1 MNAEEKRLEESRERK
16 IHWKRWGPYLSER
29 QWGTVRE
36 DYSPYGTAWEFFP
49 HDHARSRAY
58 RWGEDGI
65 MGICD
70 RHQLVCFALA
80 MWNGRD
86 SILKERLFGLTGNE
100 GNHGEDVKEYYFYLD
115 STPTHSYMKAQ
126 YKYPQG
132 EFPYTRLVEENRRRS
147 RKDFEYELLDTGAF
161 DENRYFDIVAEYG
174 KGSAEDILIKIT
186 AINRGPAE
194 ADLWI
199 LPTIWFRNT
208 WSWGRDDYRP
218 ALRAAPEF
226 SVPKGHETPGLG
238 VIEIEH
244 KAYGKRWL
252 LCEGE
257 PELLFTEN
265 ETNFQRLFGGENR
278 TLYAKDGIND
288 YVVHGNREAVNADKT
303 GTKAST
309 LYHLRLAPGGTGS
322 VGASA
327 TLRLRLTDQEPKV
340 IRTSAPRP
348 VIAAAP
354 NNDLLGQSFDSVL
367 EKRRKEADEFYAKR
381 APKGLS
387 EDAKNVQRQA
397 FAGLLWSKQFYH
409 LDVHTWLDGDPAGP
423 PPPENRKK
431 GRNREWTTLYNADVI
446 SMPDKWE
453 YPWYAAWDLAF
464 HCIPLA
470 QIDPDFVKEQ
480 LTLLFREWYMHPNG
494 QLPAYEWA
502 FGDVNPPVHAWAAW
516 RVYKIEKRVRGVADR
531 AFLESAFHKLL
542 LNFTWW
548 VNRKDAEGMNIF
560 QGGFLGLD
568 NIGVFDRSAPL
579 PTGGYLEQSDG
590 TSWMGMYCLNMLAIA
605 LELARENP
613 AYEGVASK
621 FFEHFVH
628 IAHAMNNRGGEGIE
642 LWDDQDGF
650 YYDVLH
656 LPDGAR
662 HYLKVRSLV
671 GLIPLLAVETFEQ
684 DIVDRL
690 PSFKRRMQWFVDNH
704 PEVCEHTE
712 TSQTPG
718 KGERHLLSLVN
729 RGRLQRVL
737 RYMFDE
743 SEFLSP
749 HGIRAVSR
757 FHKDHPYVMRVN
769 GTEHRVDYEPAE
781 SSTGLF
787 GGNSNWRGPVW
798 FPINFLLI
806 EALQKFHHFYGESLK
821 FEMPTGSGCRSSLW
835 EAAAEISGRLTRI
848 FLRSAEGRR
857 PVYGGLEKFQ
867 SDPHW
872 CDCIYFHEYF
882 HGDNGAGI
890 GASHQTGWT
899 GLVAKLIEQS
909 GKGM

>member
-1 MNAEEKRLEESRERK
+1 MNAEERRLEESRQRK
-16 IHWKRWGPYLSER
+16 VHWKRWGPYLSER

-36 DYSPYGTAWEFFP
+36 DYSPYGTAWDFFP
-49 HDHARSRAY
+49 HDHARSRTY

-65 MGICD
+65 MGISD

-86 SILKERLFGLTGNE
+86 PILKERLFGLTGSQ

-115 STPTHSYMKAQ
+115 STPTHSYMKAL
-126 YKYPQG
+126 YKYPQQ
-132 EFPYTRLVEENRRRS
+132 EFPYGDLVDENRRRG
-147 RKDFEYELLDTGAF
+147 RNDFEFELLDTGVF
-161 DENRYFDIVAEYG
+161 NDNRYFDIFTEYAKAG
-174 KGSAEDILIKIT
+174 AEDILVKIT
-186 AINRGPAE
+186 AINRGPVE
-194 ADLWI
+194 ADLSL

-218 ALRAAPEF
+218 FLRAAQQLSIPKEF
-226 SVPKGHETPGLG
+226 GIPGSA
-238 VIEIEH
+238 VIEVDH
-244 KAYGKRWL
+244 RQYGWRWL
-252 LCEGE
+252 LCERE

-265 ETNFQRLFGGENR
+265 ETNSRKLFGSENR
-278 TLYAKDGIND
+278 TPYVKDGIND
-288 YVVHGNREAVNADKT
+288 YVVHGDRGAVNPDKT
-303 GTKAST
+303 GTKASA
-309 LYHLRLAPGGTGS
+309 LYRLRISPGETQ
-322 VGASA
+322 
-327 TLRLRLTDQEPKV
+327 TLRLRLTAQEPKV
-340 IRTSAPRP
+340 ARMSAPRL
-348 VIAAAP
+348 VIADAP
-354 NNDLLGQSFDSVL
+354 KTELLGQGFESIFSA
-367 EKRRKEADEFYAKR
+367 RRSEADEFYAKR

-387 EDAKNVQRQA
+387 ADARNIQRQA

-409 LDVHTWLDGDPAGP
+409 FDVRAWLEGDPAGP
-423 PPPENRKK
+423 PPPESRKK
-431 GRNREWTTLYNADVI
+431 GRNQEWANLYNADVV

-470 QIDPDFVKEQ
+470 QVDPDFAKQQ
-480 LTLLFREWYMHPNG
+480 LTLLLREWYMHPNG

-502 FGDVNPPVHAWAAW
+502 FGDVNPPVHAWAVW
-516 RVYKIEKRVRGVADR
+516 RVYKIEKRVRGSADR
-531 AFLESAFHKLL
+531 DFLESAFHKLL

-579 PTGGYLEQSDG
+579 PTGGHLEQSDG

-613 AYEGVASK
+613 AYESVASK

-628 IAHAMNNRGGEGIE
+628 IAHAMNDRGGEGIE
-642 LWDDQDGF
+642 LWDKEDGF

-656 LPDGAR
+656 LPNGDR

-671 GLIPLLAVETFEQ
+671 GLIPLLAVETLEQ

-690 PSFKRRMQWFVDNH
+690 PGFKRRMQWFIDNH
-704 PEVCEHTE
+704 PDVPNHIE
-712 TSQTPG
+712 TQQNSASGT
-718 KGERHLLSLVN
+718 RRLLSLVN
-729 RGRLQRVL
+729 RAQLQRAL
-737 RYMFDE
+737 RYMLDE

-749 HGIRAVSR
+749 HGIRAISR
-757 FHKDHPYVMRVN
+757 FHKDNPYVMRVN
-769 GTEHRVDYEPAE
+769 GSEHRVDYEPAE

-806 EALQKFHHFYGESLK
+806 EALQKFHHFYGDSFATEL
-821 FEMPTGSGCRSSLW
+821 PTGSGQKASLW
-835 EAAAEISGRLTRI
+835 QAAAEISRRLTRI
-848 FLRSAEGRR
+848 FLRSSDGKR
-857 PVYGGLEKFQ
+857 PVFGGLDIFQ
-867 SDPHW
+867 NDPNW
-872 CDCIYFHEYF
+872 RDLIYFHEYF

-899 GLVAKLIEQS
+899 GLVTKLIEQS
-909 GKGM
+909 GDGM